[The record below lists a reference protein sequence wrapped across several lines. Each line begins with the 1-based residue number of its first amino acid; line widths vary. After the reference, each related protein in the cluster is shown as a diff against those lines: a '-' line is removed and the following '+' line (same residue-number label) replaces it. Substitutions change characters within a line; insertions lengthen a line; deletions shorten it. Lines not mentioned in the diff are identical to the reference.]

1 MPRMIEI
8 KTGNN
13 LTIAGPAR
21 VIVYGSPT
29 LTPPTTFA
37 APQVQASAPAPAPKP
52 HGGSQ
57 HSPMPR
63 RSPNALLADGS
74 TCEALA

>member
-37 APQVQASAPAPAPKP
+37 APQVQASAPAPV
-52 HGGSQ
+52 Q
-57 HSPMPR
+57 HSPMPSQAKR
-63 RSPNALLADGS
+63 
-74 TCEALA
+74 

>member
-21 VIVYGSPT
+21 VIVYGAPT
-29 LTPPTTFA
+29 LTPPTTLEVQSNDHATQQSKPSRNHKA
-37 APQVQASAPAPAPKP
+37 A
-52 HGGSQ
+52 
-57 HSPMPR
+57 
-63 RSPNALLADGS
+63 
-74 TCEALA
+74 

>member
-21 VIVYGSPT
+21 VIIYGSPT

-57 HSPMPR
+57 HTPMPSQAKR
-63 RSPNALLADGS
+63 
-74 TCEALA
+74 